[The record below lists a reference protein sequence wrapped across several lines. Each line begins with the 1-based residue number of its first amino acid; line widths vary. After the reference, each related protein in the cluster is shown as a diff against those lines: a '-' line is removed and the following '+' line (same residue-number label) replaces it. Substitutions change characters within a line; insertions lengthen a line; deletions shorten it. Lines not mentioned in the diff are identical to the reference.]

1 MLTQVAIIAGID
13 SLLLI
18 GRPPLLD
25 FVVMMTAIESPIRYI
40 SYKRFPMPR
49 QGRRALAELRRS
61 DGPSISRRM
70 KENEA
75 RSILDAALEGAKRA
89 GADAADAVL
98 YHAVSSG
105 VSWRLRKLED
115 VERSEGLDLGVRLL
129 YGKRQASVSTTD
141 VSRAALDALV
151 ERCAAM
157 AKAAPEDPFVGLA
170 PEDRLA
176 KPPFPDLDLGDYAEP
191 GTEALKERARQCE
204 EAALAVKGIVNS
216 SGAGA
221 NYGEG
226 RKWFATSH
234 GFFGESGGSH
244 HSVSVSVIA
253 EDANGMET
261 DYDYDSKTHYEDMRA
276 AEAIGRRAGERTVE
290 RLSPRRVKSGTAS
303 VIFDNR
309 LSNSLLGHLAGAANG
324 ASIARGVSFLKSRM
338 GERIFPA
345 GMTVVDDPF
354 IKRGMG
360 SRPFDGEGVAARAM
374 NLIDDGVLTA
384 WFLNSAQ
391 ARQLKLETNGRATRG
406 ASGGPGS
413 GSTNLYLKNGAAT
426 PAALMKDA
434 GAGLLVT
441 DMFGPQVNSNTGD
454 YSVGCSGFWFEN
466 GERAYAVSEITI
478 AGNLLDMYKALVAAD
493 DLEFRGATNAPTL
506 LVGAMTIAGD

>member
-1 MLTQVAIIAGID
+1 MNGNDAEAIL
-13 SLLLI
+13 S
-18 GRPPLLD
+18 
-25 FVVMMTAIESPIRYI
+25 
-40 SYKRFPMPR
+40 
-49 QGRRALAELRRS
+49 
-61 DGPSISRRM
+61 
-70 KENEA
+70 
-75 RSILDAALEGAKRA
+75 AALEGARRA
-89 GADAADAVL
+89 GVDAADAVL
-98 YHAVSSG
+98 YHAVSSS
-105 VSWRLRKLED
+105 VSWRMGKLED

-141 VSRAALDALV
+141 VSRASLDALI

-170 PEDRLA
+170 PQDRLA
-176 KPPFPDLDLGDYAEP
+176 KPPFPDLDLGDFAEP
-191 GTEALKERARQCE
+191 GMDALQERARACE
-204 EAALAVKGIVNS
+204 AAALAVKGIVNS
-216 SGAGA
+216 SGASAG
-221 NYGEG
+221 YGEG

-261 DYDYDSKTHYEDMRA
+261 DYDYDSKTHYADMRA
-276 AEAIGRRAGERTVE
+276 PEAIGTRAGERTVE
-290 RLSPRRVKSGTAS
+290 RLSPKRMKSGTAP

-309 LSNSLLGHLAGAANG
+309 LSNSLLGHLASAANG
-324 ASIARGVSFLKSRM
+324 GAIARGVSFLKSKL
-338 GERIFPA
+338 GARIFPA

-354 IKRGMG
+354 IRRGHG
-360 SRPFDGEGVAARAM
+360 SRPFDGEGVAAKAM

-391 ARQLKLETNGRATRG
+391 ARQLRLETNGRATRG

-413 GSTNLYLKNGAAT
+413 GSTNLYLKPGTKT

-454 YSVGCSGFWFEN
+454 YSVGCSGFRFEN
-466 GERAYAVSEITI
+466 GARAYPVSEITI
-478 AGNLLDMYKALVAAD
+478 AGNLLDMYEALVAAD

>member
-1 MLTQVAIIAGID
+1 MHGKEAEAILGA
-13 SLLLI
+13 
-18 GRPPLLD
+18 
-25 FVVMMTAIESPIRYI
+25 V
-40 SYKRFPMPR
+40 
-49 QGRRALAELRRS
+49 LA
-61 DGPSISRRM
+61 D
-70 KENEA
+70 
-75 RSILDAALEGAKRA
+75 AKRA

-105 VSWRLRKLED
+105 VSFRMGQLED

-129 YGKRQASVSTTD
+129 FGKRQASVSTTD
-141 VSRAALDALV
+141 ISPSSLGALV

-157 AKAAPEDPFVGLA
+157 AKAAPEDPYVGLA
-170 PEDRLA
+170 PTERLA

-191 GTEALKERARQCE
+191 STDALKERARDCE
-204 EAALAVKGIVNS
+204 AAALAVKGIVNS

-234 GFFGESGGSH
+234 GFFGETGGSH
-244 HSVSVSVIA
+244 HTLSVSVVA

-261 DYDYDSKTHYEDMRA
+261 DYDYDSKTHLPDMRA
-276 AEAIGRRAGERTVE
+276 PEAIGRRAGERTVA
-290 RLSPRRVKSGTAS
+290 RLSPRRVKSRTAP

-309 LSNSLLGHLAGAANG
+309 LSNSLIGHLAGAANG
-324 ASIARGVSFLKSRM
+324 AAIARGVSFLKDRK

-354 IKRGMG
+354 VRRGHG
-360 SRPFDGEGVAARAM
+360 SRPFDGEGVAASAF
-374 NLIDDGVLTA
+374 NLIEDGVLTD

-406 ASGGPGS
+406 AGGAPGS
-413 GSTNLYLKNGAAT
+413 GSTNLYLKPGAVA
-426 PAALMKDA
+426 PAGLMKDA
-434 GAGLLVT
+434 GTGLLVT
-441 DMFGPQVNSNTGD
+441 DMFGPQINSNTGD
-454 YSVGCSGFWFEN
+454 YSVGCSGVWFEA
-466 GERAYAVSEITI
+466 GAEAYPVSEITI

-506 LVGAMTIAGD
+506 LVGAMMIAGD